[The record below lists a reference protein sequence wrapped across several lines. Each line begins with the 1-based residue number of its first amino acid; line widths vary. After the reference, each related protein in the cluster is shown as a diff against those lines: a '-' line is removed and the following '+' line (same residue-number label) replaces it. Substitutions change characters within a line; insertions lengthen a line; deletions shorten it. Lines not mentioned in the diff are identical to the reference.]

1 MQEGATLRWTALVL
15 VVSLLSTSVL
25 TAVGTDSIGSR
36 WTAAPPRQA
45 DRSPALSPVDI
56 PPGSG
61 YTWTNPCQC
70 PSGRNGHTMV
80 YDSLSDR
87 FILFGGWDGRLSNE
101 TWAYDLDNNQWTR
114 MQGFNGPSARQGH
127 LSVYDS
133 RADRVLLYG
142 GDVGGTASPETW
154 AYSYQADT
162 WTNMSPPLSPPPGLS
177 GAMAYD
183 AESGRAILFGAPFRG
198 ASETWAYDLSAN
210 HWTNMTAGEAQR
222 PSPRW
227 GHAMAYD
234 SRADRIILFGGQA
247 SSGSDETWA
256 YDFNTNTWTNRNP
269 TTKPSW
275 RYRHAMDYDVGS
287 DRIVLF
293 GGFAATGVN
302 GETWSYDFMLNTWS
316 MLGPAMAPTGRYA
329 HTMVFHVPS
338 NRTIL
343 YGGTGNA
350 AGLGHEIWAYES
362 GTNLWT
368 RVDPDRPAGAGAP
381 VMAYDVH
388 SDRVILFGGVTPLGW
403 SETWAHDLASNAWT
417 FMDPSSKPVGTFT
430 EAPAMAY
437 DSAANLTILFSQGA
451 TWAYDFGLNAWTILQ
466 PSGSPSSRRSAAMA
480 YDSES
485 RKVILFG
492 GETGIIP
499 FPWVNDTWAY
509 DFNTNT
515 WTNMTPGEGVR
526 PPPGSG
532 YLMAH
537 DSQSDR
543 TILFGGSTGVSG
555 HNETWAY
562 DFNTNTWTNMMPAV
576 SPSVD
581 DRSTMAYDSRMDRVI
596 VQGRGETWLYDVGSN
611 AWTNVS
617 GGATPSTLRGTAMA
631 FDIRAGRSVV
641 FAYDDTWWGRLLAPP
656 TPPTNVRPTNRNGRV
671 TLDWKPPIDGG
682 GSPVSAYRIHRGTSP
697 GTESFYAE
705 VGNVL
710 TFEDLG
716 ATAGVRYYYQVSAV
730 NAEGEGQRSVEVTNL
745 PPAPPPSSAW
755 EVAHTLV
762 LLNNTLMPGNFIG
775 ANGWS
780 PLDATYD
787 TGKSEVYMTNYNP
800 YYPDAVSVIS
810 GVTHTVIATIGLP
823 VGSSPQGVAYD
834 AGKGEVFVA
843 NYGSNTVS
851 VISDETHTVIATIGL
866 PVGSSPQ
873 GVAYDAG
880 KGEVFVTNYISNT
893 VSVISDATNSVLAS
907 IPVDSRPWGLAHDD
921 GKGEVFVANSNSN
934 TVSVISDATNTVV
947 ASIPVGNSPIGVA
960 YDAAKSELFVS
971 SYPIS
976 VISDVSNTVVATIGV
991 VDHPWGLA
999 YDAGKGEVFFANFF
1013 SDTVS
1018 VLSDATNTFLT
1029 NISTGYHPRA
1039 IAYASGRGE
1048 VFVGNYGDGN
1058 INVISDAT
1066 NAVVATI
1073 PLQANPSGIAYDAG
1087 KGEIFVA
1094 DGFRDIVSV
1103 ISVQTN
1109 TVVATIPLPR
1119 GSSPWGVAYDSG
1131 KGEIFVTNRG
1141 TDTISVIS
1149 DATNTVVATILLS
1162 GPLGLAYD
1170 SGKGEIFAVNVGART
1185 VSVIS
1190 DATNTVV
1197 ATIPLAPA
1205 SNPWGVVYNS
1215 GKGEIFVTDQG
1226 ADTISVISDE
1236 TNTVVATIS
1245 LFVGGGPVSLAYD
1258 DRNGEIYFAN
1268 VNSDDVR
1275 VISDATNRVVANIPV
1290 GTRPFGVA
1298 YNNLTGEIFVTNS
1311 GSNTVSVISEVT
1323 KRVVD
1328 TVQVGGDPFWIA
1340 CDPKANS
1347 LYVSNPNTG
1356 SISILSRARIFNVS
1370 FVEQGLQVGT
1380 LWSVTLD
1387 GMSVSSTG
1395 SEITLPKRNGT
1406 YSFTVEKVPGYVASP
1421 RSGEVTVDGAA
1432 VTQTVMFLPT
1442 RQTVTFGETGLP
1454 AGTPWWI
1461 NLTNGES
1468 FAATSATIRFTE
1480 QTGWYAFMSAT
1491 ADKRYASA
1499 AGTFTVEDSP
1509 VTQTVTFS
1517 PVTFQVVFTQT
1528 GLPPGTSWSVTLNG
1542 VSQSSNETSIAY
1554 SEMNGSYSFVVT
1566 GPGGYSAS
1574 PASGNLAVHGEPVSI
1589 AIQFSSTPVIVLY
1602 AVGAAVATVAGGVM
1616 FILFRRKRRARPPS
1630 G

>member
-15 VVSLLSTSVL
+15 VVSLLSTS
-25 TAVGTDSIGSR
+25 
-36 WTAAPPRQA
+36 
-45 DRSPALSPVDI
+45 
-56 PPGSG
+56 
-61 YTWTNPCQC
+61 C

-1432 VTQTVMFLPT
+1432 VTQTVMFSPT

>member
-1 MQEGATLRWTALVL
+1 
-15 VVSLLSTSVL
+15 
-25 TAVGTDSIGSR
+25 
-36 WTAAPPRQA
+36 
-45 DRSPALSPVDI
+45 
-56 PPGSG
+56 
-61 YTWTNPCQC
+61 
-70 PSGRNGHTMV
+70 MV

-907 IPVDSRPWGLAHDD
+907 IPVDSRPWGLAYDD

-1432 VTQTVMFLPT
+1432 VTQTVMFSPT